1 MKSSHHR
8 ADERARQL
16 CVFGCHVF
24 EYMNVV
30 FLGLNSQEKVGCTV
44 L

>member
-1 MKSSHHR
+1 MKNPHHR
-8 ADERARQL
+8 DDGRARQP

-24 EYMNVV
+24 VYMNVV
-30 FLGLNSQEKVGCTV
+30 FLGLNSQEKVSCTV